1 MSVRVRVRVRVSVRV
16 WESEWKGESEVRVRE
31 GDRQTLVGELVHSES
46 VSLLTDDLLVRAL
59 QPLHCPD
66 VGHPDLHRPGAV
78 TDGLAVGLQDGVSDL
93 ER

>member
-1 MSVRVRVRVRVSVRV
+1 MSVRVRVR
-16 WESEWKGESEVRVRE
+16 VRVRE

-66 VGHPDLHRPGAV
+66 VGHPYLHRPGAV
-78 TDGLAVGLQDGVSDL
+78 ADGLLVGLQHGVSDL